1 MSRYRQKSLKKSF
14 STERQNKK
22 KKTDFAFALVI
33 AMNNALP
40 SLFNLIFNLH
50 AIALYLALEHA
61 LALFLAPVPDLTL
74 LCAADQ
80 FLPRQ
85 SRITFE
91 FVFIALLI

>member
-33 AMNNALP
+33 AITNALP
-40 SLFNLIFNLH
+40 SIFNLIFNLH
-50 AIALYLALEHA
+50 AI
-61 LALFLAPVPDLTL
+61 ALFLAPVPDLTL

-85 SRITFE
+85 SRITVE
-91 FVFIALLI
+91 FVFPALLI